1 MQCLIWSN
9 QAHFNFKYKDD
20 LFVYLLLFLFCTFYK
35 NNHMQDK
42 VRFVKIQ
49 IDTFLPRMINK
60 LNLKFLKKSQ

>member
-1 MQCLIWSN
+1 
-9 QAHFNFKYKDD
+9 
-20 LFVYLLLFLFCTFYK
+20 
-35 NNHMQDK
+35 MQDK